1 MKKTGI
7 MTDSHSGILPEE
19 AERLGIRVLPMPFYI
34 GEKLYRE
41 GVDLSRDEFYD
52 MLRKGVDVSTSQ
64 PSPAEVIDMW
74 KEMLKE
80 YEEIVYI
87 PLSSALSGSCMAAA
101 AMANDD
107 AFAGKVFVGDNG
119 RVATPMHRSVLDA
132 VEMVEKGYSAAEIK
146 KILEETREKMTI
158 YIGLSTLEYLKKGGR
173 VTAAG
178 AAIGTVLNIKPVL
191 QIQGG
196 KLDAYKKVR
205 GMKAAIKAI
214 IDGLKEDETVR
225 FKGQKLLIRAA
236 YSGDD
241 SVGEMWQ
248 AELQKAFPD
257 YKIEKDPLPLSIACH
272 TGADALGVGIM
283 KDIIR

>member
-1 MKKTGI
+1 MSVAV
-7 MTDSHSGILPEE
+7 MTDTNSGLTPAQAKE
-19 AERLGIRVLPMPFYI
+19 LGVYLLPMPILIDGNAYYEHQSI
-34 GEKLYRE
+34 TPK
-41 GVDLSRDEFYD
+41 EFYEKMRAKAD
-52 MLRKGVDVSTSQ
+52 ISTTQ
-64 PSPAEVIDMW
+64 PSPADLMDLW
-74 KEMLKE
+74 
-80 YEEIVYI
+80 EEILKTHDEVVHI
-87 PLSSALSGSCMAAA
+87 PMSSGLSGSHETAA
-101 AMANDD
+101 
-107 AFAGKVFVGDNG
+107 GY
-119 RVATPMHRSVLDA
+119 L
-132 VEMVEKGYSAAEIK
+132 EKDG
-146 KILEETREKMTI
+146 LESSI
-158 YIGLSTLEYLKKGGR
+158 YIAVNTLEYLKKGGR